1 MYFEVNENKGNVE
14 NGHFSDLFGGGGSDM
29 FWPMSLETF
38 YFTFQFRSALC
49 IICMSHS
56 LFLFKQRLQGIPRD
70 HLINCSNN
78 GIFVHFSSAKD
89 LRKVCSEV
97 GSG

>member
-14 NGHFSDLFGGGGSDM
+14 NGHFSDLFGGGGSDV

-38 YFTFQFRSALC
+38 YFASQFRSALC

-56 LFLFKQRLQGIPRD
+56 LFCLSSVCREFQGTI
-70 HLINCSNN
+70 
-78 GIFVHFSSAKD
+78 
-89 LRKVCSEV
+89 
-97 GSG
+97 

>member
-1 MYFEVNENKGNVE
+1 MVYFEGHENKGSLK
-14 NGHFSDLFGGGGSDM
+14 NGHSSDLLVGGSGM

-38 YFTFQFRSALC
+38 YFSSQLRSVLC
-49 IICMSHS
+49 ITWVSRS
-56 LFLFKQRLQGIPRD
+56 LFLFKQCLQGIPRD

-78 GIFVHFSSAKD
+78 GIFVHFSGY
-89 LRKVCSEV
+89 LREVCLEV